1 MTLDAGQYCPASKPK
16 ERNMQTRVFVTLLIG
31 VALGAVILTATISG
45 MARIVM
51 TDSMAPTIRAGDVV
65 LIKPLKSEI
74 APGMI
79 ITYNHGSK
87 TITHRVVMVNGDN
100 LYTKGDNSEQIDPWE
115 VPVSS
120 VVGVTFFS
128 IPYLGYLLSFV
139 RQPLGL
145 LIVILV
151 PSLIIIAFE
160 LKGMMKTL
168 RASSNTKI

>member
-1 MTLDAGQYCPASKPK
+1 MDAGNYFPVSKPK
-16 ERNMQTRVFVTLLIG
+16 ERSMQTRVFVTLLIG
-31 VALGAVILTATISG
+31 VVLVAVILTATISG

-51 TDSMAPTIRAGDVV
+51 TNSMAPTIRAGDVV
-65 LIKPLKSEI
+65 LIKPITSEI
-74 APGMI
+74 TTGMI

-87 TITHRVVMVNGDN
+87 AITHRVVMVNGDK
-100 LYTKGDNSEQIDPWE
+100 LYTKGDNSDQIDPWE

-120 VVGVTFFS
+120 IVGVTFFS
-128 IPYLGYLLSFV
+128 IPYLGYVLSFI

-160 LKGMMKTL
+160 LKSLIKTL
-168 RASSNTKI
+168 RASSNSKI

>member
-1 MTLDAGQYCPASKPK
+1 
-16 ERNMQTRVFVTLLIG
+16 MQARVFVTLLIG

-45 MARIVM
+45 MARLVM

-65 LIKPLKSEI
+65 LIKPLTSEI

-87 TITHRVVMVNGDN
+87 AITHRVVMVDGDN

-120 VVGVTFFS
+120 VIGVTYFS

-139 RQPLGL
+139 RKPLGL
-145 LIVILV
+145 LIIILV
-151 PSLIIIAFE
+151 PCLLIIAFE
-160 LKGMMKTL
+160 LKGIVKTL
-168 RASSNTKI
+168 HASSNT